1 MKSNY
6 PTKPKTDGPEIHV
19 ELIRIP
25 KPIISRKEFVM
36 ENAKQ
41 LARERDFE
49 RNQKA
54 TMELMRKMKS
64 DVFDAEIEQL
74 KRRKAVYN
82 RVARIAAFFA
92 LLGWLFLLGKAVLEW
107 N

>member
-1 MKSNY
+1 MKSNH
-6 PTKPKTDGPEIHV
+6 PTKPKIDGPEIHV

-36 ENAKQ
+36 EKAK
-41 LARERDFE
+41 
-49 RNQKA
+49 
-54 TMELMRKMKS
+54 
-64 DVFDAEIEQL
+64 FDAEIERL
-74 KRRKAVYN
+74 KRRKKIYN
-82 RVARIAAFFA
+82 RVALAAGLFA

>member
-6 PTKPKTDGPEIHV
+6 PMKPKTDGPEIHV

-25 KPIISRKEFVM
+25 KPIILRKEFVM
-36 ENAKQ
+36 E
-41 LARERDFE
+41 
-49 RNQKA
+49 KA
-54 TMELMRKMKS
+54 
-64 DVFDAEIEQL
+64 DFDAEIARL

-82 RVARIAAFFA
+82 RVALIAGIFA
-92 LLGWLFLLGKAVLEW
+92 LLGWLFLLGKAVLKW

>member
-1 MKSNY
+1 
-6 PTKPKTDGPEIHV
+6 
-19 ELIRIP
+19 
-25 KPIISRKEFVM
+25 M
-36 ENAKQ
+36 EKAKQ
-41 LARERDFE
+41 LAREREFE

-92 LLGWLFLLGKAVLEW
+92 LLGWLFLLGKVVLKW